1 MGFMAAME
9 LLYQL
14 LLELESAMSLDFV
27 EQRTRQTLLRLK
39 SE

>member
-27 EQRTRQTLLRLK
+27 ERRTRQTLLRLK